1 MELVEPADPL
11 EDITKCARGRSMYD
25 NLLIKTIQKA
35 RDLGVSWEAIGA
47 AMGVTHQAA
56 RQRYHRHMRSE
67 DE

>member
-11 EDITKCARGRSMYD
+11 DDITKCARGRSVYD
-25 NLLIKTIQKA
+25 NLLVETIQKA

-56 RQRYHRHMRSE
+56 RQRYIKYMRTGNG
-67 DE
+67 